1 MFIKNRLGLI
11 ESVETMLAQT
21 QRLNQTSNNLA
32 NVDTAGYKKDNVTF
46 WEMLYTTSS
55 NQQRVGKALQ
65 VATEHQAGPIEQ
77 TGNPLDLAINGE
89 GFFKIQTPQG
99 IRYTRAGSFHL
110 NNQGQI
116 TTPNGH
122 LLLGAGGPI
131 VVNGAKLTIDPS
143 GRVMVDGEEVNQENA
158 VTFAELSDL
167 EKEGVNLFRAK
178 GPEVQELVAQ
188 DVEIKQGFLE
198 GSNVNVV
205 KEMTDMID
213 LFRAFEA
220 QQRAI
225 SSIDDLDDLAIS
237 RVGKLTP

>member
-21 QRLNQTSNNLA
+21 QRLNQVSNNLA
-32 NVDTAGYKKDNVTF
+32 NVDTTGYKKDNVTF
-46 WEMLYTTSS
+46 WEMLYSTSS
-55 NQQRVGKALQ
+55 DQQRVGKALQ
-65 VATEHQAGPIEQ
+65 INTVHEAGPAEE

-99 IRYTRAGSFHL
+99 VRYTRAGNFHL

-116 TTPNGH
+116 TTADGH
-122 LLLGAGGPI
+122 LLLGPGGPI
-131 VVNGAKLTIDPS
+131 VVDGAKLVINPDGT
-143 GRVMVDGEEVNQENA
+143 VVVDGEQVNQ
-158 VTFAELSDL
+158 VTAFSFDSLDDL
-167 EKEGVNLFRAK
+167 EKEGANLFR
-178 GPEVQELVAQ
+178 PRTPNVQELVVQ
-188 DVEIKQGFLE
+188 DVQIKQGFLE

-213 LFRAFEA
+213 LFRSFEA

-225 SSIDDLDDLAIS
+225 SSIDDLDELAITN
-237 RVGKLTP
+237 VGKLTP